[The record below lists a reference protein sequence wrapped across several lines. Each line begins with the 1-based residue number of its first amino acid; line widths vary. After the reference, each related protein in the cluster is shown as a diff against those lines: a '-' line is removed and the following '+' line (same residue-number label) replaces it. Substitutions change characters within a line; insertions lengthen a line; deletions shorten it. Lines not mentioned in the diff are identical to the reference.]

1 MVLVQI
7 SQLVEEDHMP
17 TILII
22 VPVNNTQF
30 NETIYNA
37 VKPFMAPDFDL
48 IIQNIEQGCP
58 CIESRYNMA
67 MNTPYVIDLAMRA
80 IDSGDIAGIFVTD
93 MDMTG
98 VDQLRELTTIPVL
111 GGFQASAF
119 TAMMLAQK
127 FSIVTVS
134 RSVMA
139 LQEEHIRAFGITD
152 NFASIRSVDM
162 SVTDLSNTDEAR
174 RRVYEQSLRAIMEDG
189 AEAIILGCTGF
200 VNVAAY
206 VQNELLVNNNLDIPV
221 IDPNIAAVSYLEL
234 LIRNNLHQS
243 KLTYCFPPAACN
255 LY

>member
-1 MVLVQI
+1 
-7 SQLVEEDHMP
+7 MP

-22 VPVNNTQF
+22 VPVNTTTF
-30 NETIYNA
+30 NKKIYDA
-37 VKPFMAPDFDL
+37 VKPFIAPDFELVID
-48 IIQNIEQGCP
+48 NIDQGCP

-67 MNTPYVIDLAMRA
+67 MNAPHVITLAMRY
-80 IDSGDIAGIFVTD
+80 INSGKIAGIFVTD

-98 VDQLRELTTIPVL
+98 VDQIRELTTIPVL

-134 RSVMA
+134 RSVVA
-139 LQEEHIRAFGITD
+139 LQEEHIRAFGIAD

-162 SVTDLSNTDEAR
+162 SVAESSNTEDAR
-174 RRVYEQSLRAIMEDG
+174 RRVYEQSLLAITEDG

-200 VNVAAY
+200 VDIAAY
-206 VQNELLVNNNLDIPV
+206 VQNELLIKNGIDIPV

-243 KLTYCFPPAACN
+243 KLTYCLPPSNCAPQVK
-255 LY
+255 

>member
-1 MVLVQI
+1 
-7 SQLVEEDHMP
+7 MP

-22 VPVNNTQF
+22 VPVNNTEF

-37 VKPFMAPDFDL
+37 VKPSLAPDFSL
-48 IIQNIEQGCP
+48 VIANIEQGCP

-67 MNTPYVIDLAMRA
+67 INAPYVIDLAMRF

-139 LQEEHIRAFGITD
+139 LQEEHIRAFGITE

-162 SVTDLSNTDEAR
+162 AVTELSNTDEAR
-174 RRVYEQSLRAIMEDG
+174 RRVYEQSLRAIVEDG

-206 VQNELLVNNNLDIPV
+206 VQNELLVRENIDIPV
-221 IDPNIAAVSYLEL
+221 VDPNIAAVSYLEL

-243 KLTYCFPPAACN
+243 KLTYCVPPAACN
-255 LY
+255 LYQS